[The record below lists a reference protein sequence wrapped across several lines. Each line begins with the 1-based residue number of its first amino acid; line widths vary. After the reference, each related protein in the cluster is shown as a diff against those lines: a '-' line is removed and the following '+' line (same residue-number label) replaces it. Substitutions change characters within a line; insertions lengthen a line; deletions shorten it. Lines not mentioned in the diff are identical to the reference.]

1 MALTMIGGSVTA
13 DPFEELNWINPAR
26 IARYAPQVAVR
37 DSDINSF
44 LSAI

>member
-1 MALTMIGGSVTA
+1 MALAMIGGSVTA

-26 IARYAPQVAVR
+26 IARYAPRIIVR
-37 DSDINSF
+37 DSEINSF